1 MKSMVRALVLVSV
14 MSPGFTFAATAS
26 SAQKH
31 DRAREKKAFRRGVCV
46 GQNLAAAGVDVEAT
60 DLKNLTDEQKA
71 VFKAAIDNCK
81 EKQSAESKQAPSES
95 SSTDQSGT

>member
-1 MKSMVRALVLVSV
+1 MKSMVRALVLISV

-46 GQNLAAAGVDVEAT
+46 GQNLAAVGVDVEAV

-71 VFKAAIDNCK
+71 AFKAAIDDCR
-81 EKQSAESKQAPSES
+81 EKQSAESNPAPSES
-95 SSTDQSGT
+95 SSSDLSGT